1 MHPQEGDN
9 PMGTVC
15 FKGDSPFELKL
26 QKDPR
31 ADASGASVVLTFP
44 VFVADI
50 PGQTAPVEI
59 AMRLRNAEWLAEM
72 LLSSEP
78 MTIAN
83 ESMQSRHIR
92 HRKG

>member
-59 AMRLRNAEWLAEM
+59 AMRLRDAEWLAEM
-72 LLSSEP
+72 LRVAIVVAQDNL
-78 MTIAN
+78 
-83 ESMQSRHIR
+83 RL
-92 HRKG
+92 GG